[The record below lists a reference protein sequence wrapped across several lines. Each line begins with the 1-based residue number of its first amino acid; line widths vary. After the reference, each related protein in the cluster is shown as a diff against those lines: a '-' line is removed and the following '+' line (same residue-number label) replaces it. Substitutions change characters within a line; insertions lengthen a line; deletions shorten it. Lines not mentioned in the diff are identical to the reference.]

1 MRTKLHDPRLFWRE
15 ENRFIQ
21 ANVRG
26 GDGKLERRSTKCVDE
41 QAAVLWV
48 NEQER
53 ASANPR
59 YRDAAKATLFP
70 AIEAA
75 QRELQRRKRSAGTL
89 SKFTQKAGHLLR
101 LWGSDMTLARIS
113 AATVED
119 YIAAREREGVKP
131 ITVHAELQAL
141 RLILK
146 VAAHHGLFEA
156 KLEQVMPILYSSQHK
171 PRTRWLSLDEMR
183 ALFDHV
189 EEHHAAHLGFM
200 AATGARRGESQRAER
215 QDVDWDRGVVRIRGT
230 KTEGA
235 AAEIPITAITA
246 ELLAW
251 SLACAP
257 NKEGVL
263 FRPWHN
269 LNRDVAA
276 ACERAGIARC
286 SPNDLRRTFAQWH
299 RTKGI
304 GAGDL
309 AIMLRH
315 TTSKLA
321 ETTYAKLSGENL
333 GKLLEA
339 KLGPVD
345 ERVRDANLLEGGRV
359 RGGVVNGGWR
369 VPKKHGEADT
379 GRSAKGGEEDRRE
392 GRSHGGS
399 STRGR
404 PGECLLFGGSGGP
417 TSEGRLDEVSD
428 RSASEGCSARVA
440 LPAEGV
446 ACDGRRE
453 ARRAVPSSV
462 PGDSSRYADRGV
474 VSPHIG
480 CEGAHSG
487 HQKERST
494 EHEGPVLK
502 SHITS
507 ATSATADTD
516 DSLKTAKKIAP
527 GLIRT
532 GGLSFR
538 KAEVI
543 APLELAGKRNADGCG
558 LHVCRNC
565 GATEKNRPS
574 SFHLAEATDALLT
587 LRAAAVA
594 RGAL

>member
-339 KLGPVD
+339 KLGPVL
-345 ERVRDANLLEGGRV
+345 NQ
-359 RGGVVNGGWR
+359 
-369 VPKKHGEADT
+369 
-379 GRSAKGGEEDRRE
+379 RE
-392 GRSHGGS
+392 
-399 STRGR
+399 T
-404 PGECLLFGGSGGP
+404 
-417 TSEGRLDEVSD
+417 
-428 RSASEGCSARVA
+428 A
-440 LPAEGV
+440 
-446 ACDGRRE
+446 
-453 ARRAVPSSV
+453 
-462 PGDSSRYADRGV
+462 
-474 VSPHIG
+474 
-480 CEGAHSG
+480 
-487 HQKERST
+487 
-494 EHEGPVLK
+494 
-502 SHITS
+502 
-507 ATSATADTD
+507 ATSATDDTD